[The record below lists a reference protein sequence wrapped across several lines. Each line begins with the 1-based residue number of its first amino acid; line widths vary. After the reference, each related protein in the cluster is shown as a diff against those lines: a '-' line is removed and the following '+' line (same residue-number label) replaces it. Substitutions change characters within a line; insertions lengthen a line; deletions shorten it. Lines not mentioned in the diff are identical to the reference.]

1 VPDTTPWLSSR
12 TISDVELNPDLQPEV
27 LREYRKSDGIN
38 QADLAQILN
47 FDQSYVSKIENGQRQ
62 VRDVE
67 TLLRIA
73 QQLEVPPNRLGLSPE
88 LLRPVTPPPTTALVG
103 MVDPVESDQTEWRT
117 VRRRLNRSRGALA
130 RTAARLYQP
139 ETRLGDVP
147 FMARNEWI
155 PGRPLR
161 LEDIDLQWA
170 DDAAGTLV
178 TGGEPEASCTLP
190 LRSPGQR
197 FARYTSA
204 IRYIDAPTLFENRPS
219 YRLLDVDLSG
229 DRGHLRFGLG
239 TYFDKLDVSEAV
251 AHELALAEGA
261 DADQVP
267 PWSDLPMRALIGDPF
282 DLRRRFVMP
291 AIETLTLR
299 RNRKA
304 GDATFLLHWRDPAK
318 VATAAGIYGLIPAGE
333 FQPSSIASWDRKN
346 DFDMWR
352 NVVREYSEE
361 ILGEPEH
368 DGRSGEPLDY
378 DAWPLYRSIQK
389 ARADGRI
396 SVYCLG
402 VGLDALTLTATI
414 LTVAVFDEDVFDD
427 LFGNAVQ
434 MNAEGVL
441 ITVAESS
448 KVSEGLPF
456 DEATVR
462 RLLRDEPMASP
473 GACILDRAWRFR
485 DIVLG
490 RSRMHAPVG
499 GRRR

>member
-1 VPDTTPWLSSR
+1 MPDTTPWLSAR
-12 TISDVELNPDLQPEV
+12 TISDVELDPDLLPEV
-27 LREYRKSDGIN
+27 LREYRKSNGIN

-47 FDQSYVSKIENGQRQ
+47 FDQSYISKIENGQRQ

-67 TLLRIA
+67 MLLRIA
-73 QQLEVPPNRLGLSPE
+73 QQLDLPPTRLGLSPE
-88 LLRPVTPPPTTALVG
+88 LLRPVTPPSTTALVG
-103 MVDPVESDQTEWRT
+103 MVDTVDTVASNQAEWCT
-117 VRRRLNRSRGALA
+117 ARRQLNRSRGALA
-130 RTAARLYQP
+130 RTAARLYRP
-139 ETRLGDVP
+139 EMRLGDVP

-155 PGRPLR
+155 PSRPLR
-161 LEDIDLQWA
+161 LEDIDLRWT

-178 TGGEPEASCTLP
+178 TGGEPEASRMLP
-190 LRSPGQR
+190 LRAPGQR
-197 FARYTSA
+197 FTRYTSA

-229 DRGHLRFGLG
+229 DRGHMRFGLG

-261 DADQVP
+261 DADQIP
-267 PWSDLPMRALIGDPF
+267 PWSKLPMRALIGDPF

-299 RNRKA
+299 RNRKT

-361 ILGEPEH
+361 ILGEPER
-368 DGRSGEPLDY
+368 DGSSAEPLDY
-378 DAWPLYRSIQK
+378 DTWPLYRSIQK
-389 ARADGRI
+389 SRADGRI

-414 LTVAVFDEDVFDD
+414 LTVAAFDDDVFDD
-427 LFGNAVQ
+427 LFGDAVQ

-441 ITVAESS
+441 ITAAQSS

-462 RLLRDEPMASP
+462 RLLQDEPMASP
-473 GACILDRAWRFR
+473 GACILDRAWCFR
-485 DIVLG
+485 DILLA
-490 RSRMHAPVG
+490 R
-499 GRRR
+499 